1 MHNLSKAV
9 NVPIVDIL
17 EEVER
22 LKDDRD
28 NLSVQDCDA
37 EMQAGAQ
44 LSVKDIPEIQELV
57 DLGMMLGALYVPRG
71 MTEFWESPASRY
83 REHFS

>member
-1 MHNLSKAV
+1 MHNLLKAV

-22 LKDDRD
+22 RKDDRD
-28 NLSVQDCDA
+28 NLSVQDLEA
-37 EMQAGAQ
+37 EKKEGAQ
-44 LSVKDIPEIQELV
+44 LLLMDIPEIQELV
-57 DLGMMLGALYVPRG
+57 DLRMMLGALYVPRR
-71 MTEFWESPASRY
+71 MTEFWESPASPY